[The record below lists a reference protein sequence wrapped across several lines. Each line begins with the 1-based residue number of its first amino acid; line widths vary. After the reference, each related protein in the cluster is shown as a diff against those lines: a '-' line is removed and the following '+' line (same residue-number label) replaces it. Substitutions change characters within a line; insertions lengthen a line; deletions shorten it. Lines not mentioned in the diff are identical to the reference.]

1 MDTSESEYG
10 LTLTL
15 HSNANKDVYKD
26 NNPSA
31 FTNLLKIPVKLNQ
44 NDNYE
49 VSLANFHSP
58 KTQGLLLKRSD
69 FRKKMSD
76 LILACFFMMKTNQAG
91 DYWMVLK
98 LIYGLIV

>member
-1 MDTSESEYG
+1 MIQILLRIYIWTPLVHFIIVYQASNMDTSESEYG

-69 FRKKMSD
+69 FRKK
-76 LILACFFMMKTNQAG
+76 
-91 DYWMVLK
+91 
-98 LIYGLIV
+98 